1 MRLFLVAFAVISLVA
16 STNHAFTP
24 PMITASTPPM
34 SERAIF
40 SSSATTDDGRPLIN
54 NNAIDNNQTDTTRKS
69 ILHRLLRSSPSN
81 NNIRGN
87 SYGTINN
94 STVLSPADAALAVGV
109 KPTKPDATKH
119 EWQRA
124 WKIHRFMMK
133 ILHAVDGCK
142 PKDSKLAL

>member
-1 MRLFLVAFAVISLVA
+1 MRLFLVALAVISLVA

-24 PMITASTPPM
+24 PITASTPPM
-34 SERAIF
+34 SEHAII
-40 SSSATTDDGRPLIN
+40 SSSANYRCGRPLMN
-54 NNAIDNNQTDTTRKS
+54 NNKINNQTDTTRKS
-69 ILHRLLRSSPSN
+69 ILHRLFRSSSPSN

-87 SYGTINN
+87 SYGTVNN

-109 KPTKPDATKH
+109 KPTKPDATKN

-124 WKIHRFMMK
+124 WRIHRFSMK